1 MTTEER
7 MSIASTILAHLGAHK
22 FTVMVGA
29 EGYTVSEDGGL
40 SFHLPQT
47 NEKRVNYVTVLLD
60 ANDTYTMTFER
71 VRRLKREPYIER
83 KLIERRTD
91 VYFDAMQD
99 VFTHVTGLDTHL

>member
-7 MSIASTILAHLGAHK
+7 MSVAKSILSQLGGHK

-29 EGYTVSEDGGL
+29 ENYTVGEDGGL
-40 SFHLPQT
+40 SFRLPQN
-47 NEKRVNYVTVLLD
+47 NERRVNYVSILLD